1 MQEQEKAGLEMIE
14 RQLMRLRGVN
24 NVDEFDEEKI
34 VLQTE
39 LGKLEIKGQHL
50 NVTSL
55 DVEHGSLQIDG
66 IIDSF
71 SYVEEK
77 KKRARKQEIVKR
89 INNGEFDPGSG

>member
-77 KKRARKQEIVKR
+77 KQRARSKKQVGLLSR
-89 INNGEFDPGSG
+89 LRV

>member
-39 LGKLEIKGQHL
+39 LGKLEINGQHL

-77 KKRARKQEIVKR
+77 KKRARSKKQIGLLSRLRV
-89 INNGEFDPGSG
+89 

>member
-39 LGKLEIKGQHL
+39 LGKLEIKGQNL

-55 DVEHGSLQIDG
+55 AVEHGSLQIDG

-77 KKRARKQEIVKR
+77 KKRARSKKQVGLLSR
-89 INNGEFDPGSG
+89 LRV

>member
-77 KKRARKQEIVKR
+77 KKRARSKKQVGLLSR
-89 INNGEFDPGSG
+89 LRV

>member
-39 LGKLEIKGQHL
+39 LGKLQLKGQHL
-50 NVTSL
+50 HVTSL

-77 KKRARKQEIVKR
+77 KKRARSKKQVGLLSR
-89 INNGEFDPGSG
+89 LRV

>member
-14 RQLMRLRGVN
+14 RQLLRLRGVN

-66 IIDSF
+66 IIDSL

-77 KKRARKQEIVKR
+77 KKRARSKKQIGLLSRLRV
-89 INNGEFDPGSG
+89 

>member
-50 NVTSL
+50 NVTRL
-55 DVEHGSLQIDG
+55 DVEHGTLQIDG

-77 KKRARKQEIVKR
+77 KKRARSKKQVGLLSR
-89 INNGEFDPGSG
+89 LRV

>member
-77 KKRARKQEIVKR
+77 KKRARSKKQIGLLSRLRV
-89 INNGEFDPGSG
+89 

>member
-1 MQEQEKAGLEMIE
+1 
-14 RQLMRLRGVN
+14 MRLRGVN

-77 KKRARKQEIVKR
+77 KKRARSKKQIGLLSRLRV
-89 INNGEFDPGSG
+89 

>member
-1 MQEQEKAGLEMIE
+1 MQEQEKAGLELIE
-14 RQLMRLRGVN
+14 RQLMRLKGVN

-77 KKRARKQEIVKR
+77 KKRTRSKKQAGLLSRLRV
-89 INNGEFDPGSG
+89 

>member
-55 DVEHGSLQIDG
+55 DVEHGSLQIDW

-77 KKRARKQEIVKR
+77 KKRARSKKQIGLLSRLRV
-89 INNGEFDPGSG
+89 

>member
-14 RQLMRLRGVN
+14 RQLMLLRGVN

-77 KKRARKQEIVKR
+77 KKRARSKKQIGLLSRLRV
-89 INNGEFDPGSG
+89 

>member
-1 MQEQEKAGLEMIE
+1 MQEQAKAGLEMIE

-77 KKRARKQEIVKR
+77 KKRARSKKQVGLLSR
-89 INNGEFDPGSG
+89 LRV

>member
-66 IIDSF
+66 IIYSF

-77 KKRARKQEIVKR
+77 KKRARSKKQIGLLSRLRV
-89 INNGEFDPGSG
+89 

>member
-1 MQEQEKAGLEMIE
+1 MQEQEKAGLELIE
-14 RQLMRLRGVN
+14 RQLMRLKGVN

-77 KKRARKQEIVKR
+77 KKRTRSKKQAGLLSHLRV
-89 INNGEFDPGSG
+89 

>member
-1 MQEQEKAGLEMIE
+1 MIE
-14 RQLMRLRGVN
+14 RQLVRLLGVN

-77 KKRARKQEIVKR
+77 KKRARSKKQVGLLSR
-89 INNGEFDPGSG
+89 LRV

>member
-39 LGKLEIKGQHL
+39 LGKLEIKGHHL

-77 KKRARKQEIVKR
+77 KKRARSKKQVGLLSR
-89 INNGEFDPGSG
+89 LRV

>member
-77 KKRARKQEIVKR
+77 KKRERSKKQIGLLSRLRV
-89 INNGEFDPGSG
+89 

>member
-55 DVEHGSLQIDG
+55 DVEHGSLQIYG

-77 KKRARKQEIVKR
+77 KKRARSKKQVGLLSR
-89 INNGEFDPGSG
+89 LRV

>member
-24 NVDEFDEEKI
+24 NVDEFDEERI

-77 KKRARKQEIVKR
+77 KKRARSKKQIGLLSRLRV
-89 INNGEFDPGSG
+89 

>member
-14 RQLMRLRGVN
+14 RQLMWLRGVN

-77 KKRARKQEIVKR
+77 KKRARSKKQVGLLSR
-89 INNGEFDPGSG
+89 LRV

>member
-77 KKRARKQEIVKR
+77 KKRARSKKQAGLLSRLRV
-89 INNGEFDPGSG
+89 

>member
-55 DVEHGSLQIDG
+55 DVEHGSLQSDG
-66 IIDSF
+66 IIDSI

-77 KKRARKQEIVKR
+77 KKRARSKKQVGLLSR
-89 INNGEFDPGSG
+89 LRV

>member
-1 MQEQEKAGLEMIE
+1 MIE

-77 KKRARKQEIVKR
+77 KKRARSKKQVGLLSR
-89 INNGEFDPGSG
+89 LRV

>member
-77 KKRARKQEIVKR
+77 KKRARSKKQIGLLSLFRV
-89 INNGEFDPGSG
+89 

>member
-14 RQLMRLRGVN
+14 RQLVRLRGVN

-77 KKRARKQEIVKR
+77 KKRARSKKQIGLLSRLRV
-89 INNGEFDPGSG
+89 

>member
-71 SYVEEK
+71 
-77 KKRARKQEIVKR
+77 
-89 INNGEFDPGSG
+89 PM